1 MGGRGSGSGG
11 MGGGFNTTAR
21 DYWDN
26 LSASGPNKYS
36 VLKYA
41 ADGNKNVLDSAVGKA
56 SEGKNLTDAQKDS
69 LRRSLQEQ
77 ARKWLEDNPKPK
89 NPRKDGYHWDGKRYV
104 R

>member
-1 MGGRGSGSGG
+1 MGGRGSGFQR

-26 LSASGPNKYS
+26 LNASGPNKYS

-41 ADGNKNVLDSAVGKA
+41 ADGNKNVLNSAVGKA
-56 SEGKNLTDAQKDS
+56 SEGKNMTDAQKDN
-69 LRRSLQEQ
+69 LRKALQEQ
-77 ARKWLEDNPKPK
+77 AKKWLSDNPKPK
-89 NPRKDGYHWDGKRYV
+89 NPKKEGYTWNGKKYV